1 MRKIII
7 IGAFVAGLLGL
18 FMSLCGGGFFV
29 MMAYDSVRNII
40 RSGHQDQMFGDLVL
54 LAIPATFAVFGAV
67 LFWVCFKFIRRRDD
81 RTREKNDE
89 R

>member
-7 IGAFVAGLLGL
+7 IGAFLAGLLGL

-40 RSGHQDQMFGDLVL
+40 RSGQQDQMFGALALLV
-54 LAIPATFAVFGAV
+54 IPGAFAVCGAA

-81 RTREKNDE
+81 RTQEKKGE